1 MNAKGAGSFVKKVLG
16 KAFTKLDDECL
27 TRHGSRTGGA
37 DSVFQKVIP
46 YRFSTPAAA
55 TAIGGSVAVTTGSEA
70 LRTQNRNKLGTIQ
83 SDELANMV
91 SFTRSPLLD
100 KTMQLAE
107 TDPKAFQEEQDRM
120 FKKVTRNTYGAEG
133 DLVFALHNLR

>member
-1 MNAKGAGSFVKKVLG
+1 MSVKSTGRFAKKVLG
-16 KAFTKLDDECL
+16 KAFTKLDDEAMD
-27 TRHGSRTGGA
+27 GA
-37 DSVFQKVIP
+37 ESVFQKVIP
-46 YRFSTPAAA
+46 YRFSTPVAA
-55 TAIGGSVAVTTGSEA
+55 TAIGVSTAATVIPEA